1 MPTTNQPARDG
12 FGRLS
17 EPALLVLVS
26 LSAGPRHGYAIRDDI
41 EKVAG
46 LSLGPGT
53 LYGAIGRL
61 EDRGLIEALPADDR
75 RKPYRLTEAGADA
88 LRRQLEGMRSF
99 VTTGLTRLAV
109 T

>member
-1 MPTTNQPARDG
+1 MSVPIEL
-12 FGRLS
+12 GRFS

-41 EKVAG
+41 EEVAG
-46 LSLGPGT
+46 MSLGPGT

-75 RKPYRLTEAGADA
+75 RKPYRLTDAGAEA
-88 LRRQLEGMRSF
+88 LRQQLEGMRSF
-99 VTTGLTRLAV
+99 VTTGLRRLA
-109 T
+109 TA